1 MSNNIVS
8 KALDPPEITYEKVAK
23 AAYEKKLERD
33 LEKISDLDISNNTIK
48 NKKKPEASESS
59 LTKKNYSNLDILE
72 KCVVAHTGENKCNIT
87 LNMGND
93 LQVNLPDIVGYAGSY
108 LSKENSVPFPSLLE
122 TNLTVK
128 VQGGI
133 ECQKLVQCIQNNME
147 M

>member
-1 MSNNIVS
+1 MASAYQEAAQIAVE
-8 KALDPPEITYEKVAK
+8 KATQIAVEK
-23 AAYEKKLERD
+23 AAQKSLKKAE
-33 LEKISDLDISNNTIK
+33 SAVG
-48 NKKKPEASESS
+48 ASESS
-59 LTKKNYSNLDILE
+59 LIKKNISNLDILE

-87 LNMGND
+87 LNMEND

-108 LSKENSVPFPSLLE
+108 LSKEKSVPFPSLLE
-122 TNLTVK
+122 TNFTVK